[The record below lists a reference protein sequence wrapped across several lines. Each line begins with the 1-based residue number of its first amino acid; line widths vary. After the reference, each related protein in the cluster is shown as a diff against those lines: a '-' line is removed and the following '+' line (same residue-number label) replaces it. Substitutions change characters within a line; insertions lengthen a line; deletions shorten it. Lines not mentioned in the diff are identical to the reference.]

1 MTRRALL
8 LLAMASL
15 ATAQGAEELARSFL
29 ERERAAFALLEAN
42 QLAEAVIA
50 FERQIAVFPE
60 NPRPYYN
67 IACCYARLGDIE
79 RAATWLRTAVLKG
92 WRDLEHTLA
101 DGDFEGAR
109 GQPAFEGALASLR
122 SAREADPDPLPRD
135 LDFASAPAAS
145 SAAQL
150 VRALLL
156 EELAIAQIEPLLEED
171 QYRRRIFPHYDRKTA
186 ALGRYLAENG
196 DARDADLAA
205 YERVRTALL
214 YLARAGEG
222 EQALRQA
229 AAEAAVRRA
238 EEFVRGWAYSPY
250 LGDVFSLRARALADA
265 GLVNDEPALALWQAI
280 VTDFPD
286 CESASGAQAEA
297 CRLLARLGRREELR
311 SAWETLRTR
320 WGGWERMDFA
330 TRRHLLEARLFAEG
344 MEMIPGVE
352 GAKEAKAVL
361 IHFIAETDA
370 AFLAR
375 ADAARAQAAAHA
387 AQGLL
392 VVLARVGGG
401 APERLAPAVVAVGIA
416 PEAAAERGILVAPTT
431 VLLRGRDVLALDPSD
446 ADLAR
451 LLP

>member
-1 MTRRALL
+1 MTRPALL
-8 LLAMASL
+8 VLAMASL
-15 ATAQGAEELARSFL
+15 AAAQGTEELARSFL
-29 ERERAAFALLEAN
+29 ESERAAFALLEADR
-42 QLAEAVIA
+42 LAEAVVA
-50 FERQIAVFPE
+50 FEKQIAVFPE

-67 IACCYARLGDIE
+67 IACCYARLGEAE

-101 DGDFEGAR
+101 DGDFQGAR
-109 GQPAFEGALASLR
+109 GQPAFEAALASLR
-122 SAREADPDPLPRD
+122 SARETDPDPLPRD

-145 SAAQL
+145 SAAVL
-150 VRALLL
+150 LRALLL

-171 QYRRRIFPHYDRKTA
+171 QVRRRLFPHYDRKSA

-214 YLARAGEG
+214 YLGRAREK
-222 EQALRQA
+222 EQALMQA

-250 LGDVFSLRARALADA
+250 LGDVYSLRAKALGEAGLADDTQALAF
-265 GLVNDEPALALWQAI
+265 WQAI
-280 VTDFPD
+280 VADFPD
-286 CESASGAQAEA
+286 CESASSAQAET
-297 CRLLARLGRREELR
+297 CRLLARLGRRDELR
-311 SAWETLRTR
+311 LAWATLRTR
-320 WGGWERMDFA
+320 WGGWERMDLEA
-330 TRRHLLEARLFAEG
+330 RRHLLEARLFAEG
-344 MEMIPGVE
+344 MEMLPGVE
-352 GAKEAKAVL
+352 GAAEAKVVL
-361 IHFIAETDA
+361 IHFVAETDA
-370 AFLAR
+370 AFQVR
-375 ADAARAQAAAHA
+375 VDAARAQAEAHA

-392 VVLARVGGG
+392 VVLARIGGG
-401 APERLAPAVVAVGIA
+401 APERLGPAVVAVGIP

-431 VLLRGRDVLALDPSD
+431 VLLRGREVLALDPTD